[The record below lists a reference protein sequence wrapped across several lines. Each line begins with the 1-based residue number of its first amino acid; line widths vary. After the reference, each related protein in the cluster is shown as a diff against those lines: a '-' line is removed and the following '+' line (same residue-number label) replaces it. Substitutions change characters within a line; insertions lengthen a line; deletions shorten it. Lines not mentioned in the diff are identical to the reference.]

1 VLVYSAWS
9 TKEAWL
15 VAQVN
20 GRMTSFPRG
29 MEFSGLVKVC
39 KPLSKQSDTSCAT
52 SPKAS
57 RRSPRVA
64 MIPEYSKLP
73 PHFYSKVSSTLFHT
87 LFLSISFF
95 HFHQSINSLE
105 LLIHFR
111 PHPDCVWIKITG
123 LCLIASSST
132 TTSDKSPGDGT
143 YTHPSWVTLLLVVL
157 ASCTIAVT
165 PSIFSHRNETV
176 SSCADSCAS
185 SDCRRGLD
193 LDSAC
198 FAFDRAE
205 SLP

>member
-1 VLVYSAWS
+1 M
-9 TKEAWL
+9 
-15 VAQVN
+15 N
-20 GRMTSFPRG
+20 
-29 MEFSGLVKVC
+29 
-39 KPLSKQSDTSCAT
+39 
-52 SPKAS
+52 
-57 RRSPRVA
+57 
-64 MIPEYSKLP
+64 PEHGKLP
-73 PHFYSKVSSTLFHT
+73 PHFYSRVSSTLFHT

-95 HFHQSINSLE
+95 NFHQSINSLE

-132 TTSDKSPGDGT
+132 TTPDKSPADGT

-157 ASCTIAVT
+157 VSCTIAVT

-185 SDCRRGLD
+185 SDCRHGLD

-198 FAFDRAE
+198 LAFDRAE
-205 SLP
+205 PLPKYLAGQCSRCALVEMAYVLYRRGNRSWVDGPGPQHGHSVSPAGQAT